1 MNRSMRR
8 HDEEGNRASRADAPP
23 GFDTAQ
29 RDAAMTDLD
38 IVFKGTT
45 ELAGTFGN
53 AASSPMSGLND
64 LVAIADDN
72 PDGLVGLL
80 MSGLAGAATAVAVAI
95 ALSLYFRSGYRSSRD
110 LVRHGVGVMVA
121 LVLLAFAVS
130 DARHAALDYLGII
143 ASKPA
148 IEFEIRLPDAVAAQ
162 VDTSATQIELH
173 TDRNQTLAS
182 LREGPTFTS
191 AGESILRGSVPLV
204 FRTANRT
211 VILSLPGQAQRLFRL
226 RLAPSPSQSA
236 EFGPWHLV
244 DEVAT
249 ARAAAPTRS
258 DDVYAIRYRVI

>member
-1 MNRSMRR
+1 
-8 HDEEGNRASRADAPP
+8 
-23 GFDTAQ
+23 
-29 RDAAMTDLD
+29 MTDLD
-38 IVFKGTT
+38 TLFNGMTG
-45 ELAGTFGN
+45 LAGTFGH
-53 AASSPMSGLND
+53 AVSGVTSELNH
-64 LVAIADDN
+64 LMAVADDN
-72 PDGLVGLL
+72 PDGWGGLL

-95 ALSLYFRSGYRSSRD
+95 ALSLYFHSGYRSSRD
-110 LVRHGVGVMVA
+110 LVRHGVGAVAA

-130 DARHAALDYLGII
+130 DVRHAALNYLGMI

-211 VILSLPGQAQRLFRL
+211 VILNLPGQAQRLFRL

-249 ARAAAPTRS
+249 ARSAAPTRA